1 MRRCVLACVAVASLV
16 LASAAAAATGPQGSY
31 VLTATTDHGAA
42 YAPTFT
48 GNGLLGVRVPAA
60 GQGYAGGSVPAQS
73 ELAGFYAKPT
83 NPKTV
88 SDSVQQR
95 ANIPTWS
102 TLQFGDGTQTFSPTT
117 GTVSGWRQSLDL
129 HTGIITT
136 TANWRAGDGHAAKL
150 TYQVLTDRANAHL
163 GIVQLTVIPQWTGTA
178 TVSDEID
185 GSPATLTDQVAKG
198 FDAAQRQDYVE
209 VATQGTGI
217 QAAIASQLT
226 TSPNITAAPTEVD
239 ATTDQSVGQQITFPV
254 TAGQSYT
261 VTKYVGIDDSQDTAN
276 PVAAAQ
282 AEATAGAAAGYDALV
297 SANNAAWATMWNGR
311 IDVAGNRTL
320 ATDVNAS
327 EFYLWSDTRD
337 GVDWSV
343 SPAGLSSNGYDGHIF
358 WDAETWM
365 YPSLLAQHPTLAAG
379 MNAYR
384 FNRLTAAEQH
394 AAATGYQGARF
405 PWESALDGTE
415 QIPPPVSVNSE
426 GLYEQHIT
434 ADIALAQWQ
443 YYVATGDRSWLASQ
457 GWPVLSGAAAFWASR
472 VTPAGHGTYHL
483 NHVTGPDEEN
493 PDVNNEVYTMFAAR
507 TTLLDAV
514 AAARA
519 IGQPAPAAWSQIAA
533 GLKLP
538 VSRVGGVRIHKEFSG
553 YRQQLVKQ
561 ADVTLLQ
568 YPWLAPMP
576 RAVAQNDINYYVP
589 RDDPGGPSMNDA
601 VSSIDTSTL
610 GTPGCSSY
618 VFTERSYQPFI
629 RDVFDQFS
637 ETRYGGAFTFM
648 TGIGGFLQEF
658 LYGYSGLRMEA
669 NDIRVAPSLTAQ
681 LSGVVLRN
689 LTWRGR
695 VFQIAVGRG
704 TTTVS
709 LVSGAALP
717 VRTPTGLHAVTAGH
731 ALRIRTA
738 RPDLTPTSDAV
749 RCQKAT
755 ASNAEP
761 GAPALAAVDGSP
773 ATDWQPVR
781 LPATLTT
788 PLRAGRRMVG
798 RVTIAWGHLWPGVTK
813 PNVPPAPGPV
823 KTLRPSHYSLQVS
836 ANGRTWRTVARVTGG
851 GSRATDVLRFAPVR
865 ARWLR
870 IVITRGS
877 VKPIKPTKT
886 NQNPPPTTPMVEEL
900 TATR

>member
-1 MRRCVLACVAVASLV
+1 MRWCVLVCVAGLSLATASVASAV
-16 LASAAAAATGPQGSY
+16 ARPQGAY
-31 VLTATTDHGAA
+31 VLTATSDHGAG

-48 GNGLLGVRVPAA
+48 GNGFLGVRVPAA

-83 NPKTV
+83 HPKTV
-88 SDSVQQR
+88 ADSVQQR

-102 TLQFGDGTQTFSPTT
+102 TLTFGDGTQTFSPAGGTT
-117 GTVSGWRQSLDL
+117 SGWRQSLDL

-136 TANWRAGDGHAAKL
+136 TANWRASDGHAAKI
-150 TYQVLTDRANAHL
+150 TYQVLTDRANEHL
-163 GIVQLTVIPQWTGTA
+163 GIVQVTVIPQWTGTA
-178 TVSDEID
+178 TVTDEID
-185 GSPATLTDQVAKG
+185 GSPATLTDQVTKG
-198 FDAAQRQDYVE
+198 FNAAQRQDSVE

-226 TSPNITAAPTEVD
+226 TTPNITASPVEVD
-239 ATTDQSVGQQITFPV
+239 ATADQSIGQQITFPV
-254 TAGQSYT
+254 TSGQSYT
-261 VTKYVGIDDSQDTAN
+261 ITKYVGVDDSQDTAN
-276 PVAAAQ
+276 PLAGAQ
-282 AEATAGAAAGYDALV
+282 AAATAGAAAGYGALV
-297 SANNAAWATMWNGR
+297 SANNAAWAALWNGR
-311 IDVAGNRTL
+311 IDVLGDRTL

-327 EFYLWSDTRD
+327 QFYLWSNTRD

-365 YPSLLAQHPTLAAG
+365 YPSLLAQHASLAAG
-379 MNAYR
+379 MNGYR

-394 AAATGYQGARF
+394 AGATGYKGARF

-443 YYVATGDRSWLASQ
+443 YYVATGDRAWLGTQ

-472 VTPAGHGTYHL
+472 VTPAGRGTYHI
-483 NHVTGPDEEN
+483 NNVTGPDEEN
-493 PDVNNEVYTMFAAR
+493 PDVNNEVYTVFAAR
-507 TTLLDAV
+507 TTLQDAI

-519 IGQPAPAAWSQIAA
+519 LGQPAPAAWSQIAR
-533 GLKLP
+533 GLRIP
-538 VSRVGGVRIHKEFSG
+538 VSGAGGMQIHKEFSG
-553 YRQQLVKQ
+553 YRGQMVKQ

-576 RAVAQNDINYYVP
+576 RAVAQSDINYYVP

-601 VSSIDTSTL
+601 VSSIDSSTL
-610 GTPGCSSY
+610 GTPGCASY
-618 VFTERSYQPFI
+618 VYTLRSYQPFI

-669 NDIRVAPSLTAQ
+669 NDIRVAPSLASQ
-681 LSGVVLRN
+681 LSGVVLRK
-689 LTWRGR
+689 LVWRGR
-695 VFQIAVGRG
+695 VFQIAVGRRA
-704 TTTVS
+704 TTVS
-709 LVSGAALP
+709 LVSGAPLP
-717 VRTPTGLHAVTAGH
+717 VRTPSGLKVATAGH
-731 ALRIRTA
+731 AVRIPTA

-749 RCQKAT
+749 RCSNAT
-755 ASNAEP
+755 AGNAEP

-773 ATDWQPVR
+773 ATDWQPAR
-781 LPATLTT
+781 LPATLTA
-788 PLRAGRRMVG
+788 PLRAGHRLIS
-798 RVTIAWGHLWPGVTK
+798 RVTIVWGHLWPGVK
-813 PNVPPAPGPV
+813 QPNVPPVPTPV
-823 KTLRPSHYSLQVS
+823 KTLRASSYVLQVS
-836 ANGRTWRTVARVTGG
+836 VNGRTWRTMARVTGVTR
-851 GSRATDVLRFAPVR
+851 RATDVLRFPAVR

-870 IVITRGS
+870 IVITKGGVRPL
-877 VKPIKPTKT
+877 KTTKT

-900 TATR
+900 TATG